1 MATSDKRAMN
11 RRRFLEGAGVT
22 GLVGLGAGFGV
33 GRATAGGTDTASSG
47 GAGGIGKIRIGAAL
61 PLTGNAAADGQEMKR
76 GLEIAVAEARAKK
89 LAGGDIDTVV
99 MDTKDMGPQTLVT
112 VFNRLIQ
119 QEKVDA
125 IIIGYATGTGPELDI
140 VAEAG
145 IPYMHVST
153 SEVAVKPV
161 RENPEKY
168 WMVFQ
173 ADPTEVWYGRDIPRF
188 MQQLIKEKT
197 WSPANKRAAV
207 VTSNNPYS
215 VSIAKLFSQGVKN
228 MGWDVPVFEQVVTP
242 VSSWNAVIG
251 KIKKAQPAF
260 IVNTNYTPSDLAT
273 FTKEIVKDPPPALLF
288 EQYGPSIPEFI
299 KLAGDAANGVLWST
313 VVGILPDKIGNDYR
327 ARYQKRFGEAPG
339 FSNAG
344 TEYDMVNIYL
354 NAVGLA
360 GSPKERRLVAQ
371 NIQNSSYRGVCGTYR
386 FTTSDHTVPPY
397 PSVVDDPS
405 VGMPTL
411 YFQIQDGKQ
420 VPVAPAPYTQGK
432 VQLPPWL

>member
-1 MATSDKRAMN
+1 MATGDKRSMN

-33 GRATAGGTDTASSG
+33 GRATGGGDATAGSG
-47 GAGGIGKIRIGAAL
+47 ESAIGKIRIGAAL

-76 GLEIAVAEARAKK
+76 GLEIAVAEARAGK
-89 LAGGDIDTVV
+89 LAGGDIETVV
-99 MDTKDMGPQTLVT
+99 MDSKDMGPQTLVT
-112 VFNRLIQ
+112 VFSRLIQ

-161 RENPEKY
+161 RANPEKY

-188 MQQLIKEKT
+188 MQQLEKDKS
-197 WSPANKRAAV
+197 WKPANRRAAV

-215 VSIAKLFSQGVKN
+215 VSIAKLFTEGVKKN
-228 MGWDVPVFEQVVTP
+228 GWEVPVFEQVITP

-251 KIKKAQPAF
+251 KIRKAEPAF

-313 VVGILPDKIGNDYR
+313 VVGILPDKIGDDYR
-327 ARYQKRFGEAPG
+327 ARYQKRFGDAPG

-360 GSPKERRLVAQ
+360 GSPEDRRLVCQ
-371 NIQNSSYRGVCGTYR
+371 NILDTSYRGVCGTYR
-386 FTTSDHTVPPY
+386 FTKSDHTVPPY
-397 PSVVDDPS
+397 PSEVDDPS
-405 VGMPTL
+405 IGMPHL
-411 YFQIQDGKQ
+411 YFQIQDGQQ
-420 VPVAPAPYTQGK
+420 VPVGPAPYTKGK